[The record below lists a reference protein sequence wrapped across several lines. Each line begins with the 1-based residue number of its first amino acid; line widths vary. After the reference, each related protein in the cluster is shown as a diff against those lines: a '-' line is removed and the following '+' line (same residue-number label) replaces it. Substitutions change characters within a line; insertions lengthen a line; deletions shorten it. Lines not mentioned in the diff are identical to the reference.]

1 MASRD
6 ASTARVQV
14 YLTDP
19 KVISAL
25 NREAKVMKAPLS
37 QAAGRAIARGLKRSV
52 PADPDDR
59 LLRLERGLRDHMRST
74 SRDLQIVEELLVEIA
89 RALFLRMPDV
99 QADED
104 PTVQAAVERRI
115 DRMLDSAAARIV
127 RGRATEPSHNDDS
140 RPPLAAAE

>member
-1 MASRD
+1 MSSREVT
-6 ASTARVQV
+6 SARVQV

-19 KVISAL
+19 RVISAL

-115 DRMLDSAAARIV
+115 DRMLDAAAARIV
-127 RGRATEPSHNDDS
+127 RGRPADPSISDEG

>member
-1 MASRD
+1 
-6 ASTARVQV
+6 VQV

-19 KVISAL
+19 KVVSAL
-25 NREAKVMKAPLS
+25 HREAKVMKAPLS
-37 QAAGRAIARGLKRSV
+37 RAAGRAIARGLKRSV

-89 RALFLRMPDV
+89 RALFVRMPDV

-104 PTVQAAVERRI
+104 PSVQAAVERRI
-115 DRMLDSAAARIV
+115 ERMLDATAARIV
-127 RGRATEPSHNDDS
+127 RGRPSDPTVGDHG